1 MMLAVVDPSDSAA
14 VRAAAI
20 VLGNEVNVSVASFE
34 DIETILNQRL
44 VEEEACSIGWG

>member
-20 VLGNEVNVSVASFE
+20 VLGDEVNVE
-34 DIETILNQRL
+34 RCL
-44 VEEEACSIGWG
+44 V